1 MLKKLIEDKRDKSWG
16 KHALGLLRVEAV
28 LVGKHGEINE
38 VIQDV
43 VIKIEVDDNKDSE
56 VEHEGDI

>member
-1 MLKKLIEDKRDKSWG
+1 MLFGTL
-16 KHALGLLRVEAV
+16 EAV

-43 VIKIEVDDNKDSE
+43 VTKIEVDDNKDSE
-56 VEHEGDI
+56 VENEDDI